1 MKCPRLTSFAA
12 MLTLLSLPA
21 TASAYGG
28 PGLGLGAV
36 ATALGIL
43 GAIVL
48 GLISILWYPCK
59 RLVRRLR
66 APARQPAARRRDR

>member
-1 MKCPRLTSFAA
+1 MKPPRITSVAA
-12 MLTLLSLPA
+12 MVTLLSLPA

-36 ATALGIL
+36 ATALGVL
-43 GAIVL
+43 GALVL
-48 GLISILWYPCK
+48 GLISVLWYPCK

-66 APARQPAARRRDR
+66 APARQSVARRHDR